1 MGSRAET
8 RTWVG
13 QLKAETPVWADT
25 EMPSSRFTWTRPT
38 THIYSYNREA
48 QNIISSRSARATSV
62 TANESRSAM
71 TSTSEST
78 MRSSRAASVAA
89 TSDNFSGYSGY
100 YGRQLAQI
108 MQKQGPTAA
117 AAAVPVRESLRAGYP
132 APTIYPN
139 KVIAGVASAS
149 GSASASSS
157 TSVVRST
164 AVSTK
169 ETTTTESKI
178 SREQVLRA
186 QSESIEYGKRSK
198 SQALR
203 RAEMHAAS
211 SGKDPRHTVLP
222 RSLGDDICKV
232 VADLLISPYESK
244 EVNAA
249 KASYAQGRL
258 KVDRMEKQLQNLTD
272 SAMSY
277 KSIYA
282 KSAAQMAREAM
293 EACEQEAASS
303 KKVRRTV
310 VEESSRRVA
319 AA

>member
-1 MGSRAET
+1 MGVEQRPGERQSAVAAEAAELL
-8 RTWVG
+8 
-13 QLKAETPVWADT
+13 LKIK
-25 EMPSSRFTWTRPT
+25 MPSSRWTWTRPT

-48 QNIISSRSARATSV
+48 QNIMSSRSARATSV
-62 TANESRSAM
+62 AANESRSAL
-71 TSTSEST
+71 TSEST
-78 MRSSRAASVAA
+78 ARSSRAASVAA
-89 TSDNFSGYSGY
+89 SADSFAGYSGY
-100 YGRQLAQI
+100 YGRQMALI

-117 AAAVPVRESLRAGYP
+117 AAAVPISESLRGGSP
-132 APTIYPN
+132 APTVYPR
-139 KVIAGVASAS
+139 KAIATT
-149 GSASASSS
+149 SASSAS
-157 TSVVRST
+157 SASVARST
-164 AVSTK
+164 AVSTQ
-169 ETTTTESKI
+169 ETTTIESKLT
-178 SREQVLRA
+178 REQVLKA

-203 RAEMHAAS
+203 RAEMHAVS

-232 VADLLISPYESK
+232 VADLHISPYESK

-258 KVDRMEKQLQNLTD
+258 KVDRMEKHLQSVTD

-282 KSAAQMAREAM
+282 KSAKQMAREAM

>member
-8 RTWVG
+8 TRG
-13 QLKAETPVWADT
+13 RAKQLEAAVKSQQSTVN
-25 EMPSSRFTWTRPT
+25 MPSSRWTWTRPT

-48 QNIISSRSARATSV
+48 QNIMSSRSARATSV
-62 TANESRSAM
+62 AASKSRSAL
-71 TSTSEST
+71 TSTSESNV
-78 MRSSRAASVAA
+78 RSTRAASVAA
-89 TSDNFSGYSGY
+89 SPDSFAGYSGY
-100 YGRQLAQI
+100 YGRQMALI

-117 AAAVPVRESLRAGYP
+117 AAAVPISESLRAGSP
-132 APTIYPN
+132 APTVYPR
-139 KVIAGVASAS
+139 KAIASA
-149 GSASASSS
+149 SASASSS
-157 TSVVRST
+157 SMSARST
-164 AVSTK
+164 AVSTQQ
-169 ETTTTESKI
+169 TTTTESKLT
-178 SREQVLRA
+178 REQALKA

-203 RAEMHAAS
+203 RAEMHAVS

-232 VADLLISPYESK
+232 VADLHISPYESK
-244 EVNAA
+244 EVTAA

-258 KVDRMEKQLQNLTD
+258 KVDRMEKQLQHLTD

>member
-1 MGSRAET
+1 MGVEQRQRSAEQQ
-8 RTWVG
+8 RPLSSCQKSKV
-13 QLKAETPVWADT
+13 K
-25 EMPSSRFTWTRPT
+25 MPSSRWTWTRPT

-48 QNIISSRSARATSV
+48 QNIMSSRSVRATSV
-62 TANESRSAM
+62 AANESRSAL
-71 TSTSEST
+71 TSTSESNV
-78 MRSSRAASVAA
+78 RSSRAASVAA
-89 TSDNFSGYSGY
+89 SSDSFTGYSGY
-100 YGRQLAQI
+100 YGRQMALI

-117 AAAVPVRESLRAGYP
+117 AAAVPISESLRAGSP
-132 APTIYPN
+132 APTVYPR
-139 KVIAGVASAS
+139 KAIATASA
-149 GSASASSS
+149 SASASSAS
-157 TSVVRST
+157 ST
-164 AVSTK
+164 AVSTQQT
-169 ETTTTESKI
+169 TTTTESKLT
-178 SREQVLRA
+178 REQVLKA

-203 RAEMHAAS
+203 RAEMHAVS

-232 VADLLISPYESK
+232 VADLHISPYESK
-244 EVNAA
+244 EVSAA

-258 KVDRMEKQLQNLTD
+258 KVDRMEKQLQSLTD

-277 KSIYA
+277 KSIYS

>member
-1 MGSRAET
+1 
-8 RTWVG
+8 
-13 QLKAETPVWADT
+13 
-25 EMPSSRFTWTRPT
+25 MPSSRFTWTRPT

-62 TANESRSAM
+62 AANESRSAM

-117 AAAVPVRESLRAGYP
+117 AAAVPIRESLRAGSP

-139 KVIAGVASAS
+139 KAVASAS

-157 TSVVRST
+157 TSVARST

-232 VADLLISPYESK
+232 VADLHISPYESK

-258 KVDRMEKQLQNLTD
+258 KVDRMEKQLQHLTD

-303 KKVRRTV
+303 KKVLNCVDYQTQT
-310 VEESSRRVA
+310 
-319 AA
+319 

>member
-1 MGSRAET
+1 MA
-8 RTWVG
+8 
-13 QLKAETPVWADT
+13 L
-25 EMPSSRFTWTRPT
+25 
-38 THIYSYNREA
+38 
-48 QNIISSRSARATSV
+48 
-62 TANESRSAM
+62 
-71 TSTSEST
+71 
-78 MRSSRAASVAA
+78 
-89 TSDNFSGYSGY
+89 
-100 YGRQLAQI
+100 I

-117 AAAVPVRESLRAGYP
+117 AAAVPISESLRAGSP
-132 APTIYPN
+132 APTVYPR
-139 KVIAGVASAS
+139 KAIATATASA
-149 GSASASSS
+149 SASASSA
-157 TSVVRST
+157 SVARST
-164 AVSTK
+164 AVSTQQT
-169 ETTTTESKI
+169 TTTTESKLT
-178 SREQVLRA
+178 REQVLKA

-203 RAEMHAAS
+203 RAEMHAVS

-232 VADLLISPYESK
+232 VADLHISPYESK

-258 KVDRMEKQLQNLTD
+258 KVDRMEKQLQSLTD
-272 SAMSY
+272 TAMSY
-277 KSIYA
+277 KSIYS

>member
-13 QLKAETPVWADT
+13 QRKAETPVRADT

-62 TANESRSAM
+62 AANELRSAM

-117 AAAVPVRESLRAGYP
+117 AAAVPVRESLRAGSP

-139 KVIAGVASAS
+139 KAIASAS

-157 TSVVRST
+157 TSVARST

-186 QSESIEYGKRSK
+186 QSGRSNTGRDRNPK
-198 SQALR
+198 PSVALR
-203 RAEMHAAS
+203 CMLPAVERTQGTQFCQGASETTSARLLLTCTSPPMSPRRSTPPRPPTLRAAS
-211 SGKDPRHTVLP
+211 RWTAW
-222 RSLGDDICKV
+222 RSSC
-232 VADLLISPYESK
+232 S
-244 EVNAA
+244 
-249 KASYAQGRL
+249 
-258 KVDRMEKQLQNLTD
+258 T
-272 SAMSY
+272 
-277 KSIYA
+277 
-282 KSAAQMAREAM
+282 
-293 EACEQEAASS
+293 
-303 KKVRRTV
+303 
-310 VEESSRRVA
+310 
-319 AA
+319 

>member
-1 MGSRAET
+1 MGSRGEA
-8 RTWVG
+8 G
-13 QLKAETPVWADT
+13 KGKAEQGTALTVR
-25 EMPSSRFTWTRPT
+25 MPSSRWTWTRPT

-48 QNIISSRSARATSV
+48 QNVLSSRSARATSV
-62 TANESRSAM
+62 AANESKSTLA
-71 TSTSEST
+71 STSESNL
-78 MRSSRAASVAA
+78 RSSRAASVAA
-89 TSDNFSGYSGY
+89 STDSFTGYSGY
-100 YGRQLAQI
+100 YGRQMALI

-117 AAAVPVRESLRAGYP
+117 AAAVPISESLRAGSP
-132 APTIYPN
+132 APTIYP
-139 KVIAGVASAS
+139 KKAAT
-149 GSASASSS
+149 SASA
-157 TSVVRST
+157 
-164 AVSTK
+164 
-169 ETTTTESKI
+169 TTETKLT
-178 SREQVLRA
+178 REQVLKA

-203 RAEMHAAS
+203 RAESHAVS
-211 SGKDPRHTVLP
+211 GGKDPRHTVLP

-232 VADLLISPYESK
+232 VADLHISPYETK

-282 KSAAQMAREAM
+282 KSAARMAREAM

>member
-1 MGSRAET
+1 MGVEQRQRSAEQQRPLSSCQKST
-8 RTWVG
+8 V
-13 QLKAETPVWADT
+13 K
-25 EMPSSRFTWTRPT
+25 MPSSRWTWTRPT

-48 QNIISSRSARATSV
+48 QNIMSSRSARATSV
-62 TANESRSAM
+62 AANESRSAL
-71 TSTSEST
+71 TSTSESNV
-78 MRSSRAASVAA
+78 RSSRAASVAA
-89 TSDNFSGYSGY
+89 SSDSFTGYSGY
-100 YGRQLAQI
+100 YGRQMALI

-117 AAAVPVRESLRAGYP
+117 AAAVPISESLRAGSP
-132 APTIYPN
+132 APTVYPR
-139 KVIAGVASAS
+139 KASATASAS
-149 GSASASSS
+149 ASASASSAAVS
-157 TSVVRST
+157 RST
-164 AVSTK
+164 AVST
-169 ETTTTESKI
+169 TTTTESKL
-178 SREQVLRA
+178 SREQVLKA

-203 RAEMHAAS
+203 RAEMHAVS

-232 VADLLISPYESK
+232 VADLHISPYESK

-258 KVDRMEKQLQNLTD
+258 KVDRMEKQLQSLTD
-272 SAMSY
+272 TAMSY
-277 KSIYA
+277 KSIYS

>member
-8 RTWVG
+8 GTWVG
-13 QLKAETPVWADT
+13 QRKAQTPVWIDT

-62 TANESRSAM
+62 AANESRSAM
-71 TSTSEST
+71 ASTSEST

-89 TSDNFSGYSGY
+89 TSDTFSGYSGY

-117 AAAVPVRESLRAGYP
+117 AAAVPVRESLRAGSP

-139 KVIAGVASAS
+139 KAVASAS
-149 GSASASSS
+149 ASVSSS
-157 TSVVRST
+157 TSVARST

-232 VADLLISPYESK
+232 VADLHISPYESK

-258 KVDRMEKQLQNLTD
+258 KVDRMEKQLQSLTD

-277 KSIYA
+277 KSIYS

>member
-1 MGSRAET
+1 
-8 RTWVG
+8 V
-13 QLKAETPVWADT
+13 QLSKVK
-25 EMPSSRFTWTRPT
+25 MPSSRWTWTRPT

-48 QNIISSRSARATSV
+48 QNIMSSRSARTTSV
-62 TANESRSAM
+62 AANESRSAL
-71 TSTSEST
+71 TSTSESNV
-78 MRSSRAASVAA
+78 RSSRAASVAA
-89 TSDNFSGYSGY
+89 SSDSFSGYSGY
-100 YGRQLAQI
+100 YGRQMALI

-117 AAAVPVRESLRAGYP
+117 AAAVPISESLRAGSP
-132 APTIYPN
+132 APTVYPR
-139 KVIAGVASAS
+139 KATATATASAS
-149 GSASASSS
+149 ASASASSA
-157 TSVVRST
+157 SVARST
-164 AVSTK
+164 AVSTQQT
-169 ETTTTESKI
+169 TTTTESKLT
-178 SREQVLRA
+178 REQVLKA

-203 RAEMHAAS
+203 RAEMHAVS

-232 VADLLISPYESK
+232 VADLHISPYESK

-258 KVDRMEKQLQNLTD
+258 KVDRMEKQLQSLTD
-272 SAMSY
+272 TAMSY
-277 KSIYA
+277 KSIYS

>member
-1 MGSRAET
+1 MGSRAKA
-8 RTWVG
+8 G
-13 QLKAETPVWADT
+13 KGKAEQGTALQLTVR
-25 EMPSSRFTWTRPT
+25 MPSSRWTWTRPT

-48 QNIISSRSARATSV
+48 QNVLGSRSARAASV
-62 TANESRSAM
+62 AANESKSTLA
-71 TSTSEST
+71 STSESNL
-78 MRSSRAASVAA
+78 RSSRAASVAA
-89 TSDNFSGYSGY
+89 STDSFTGYSGY
-100 YGRQLAQI
+100 YGRQMALI
-108 MQKQGPTAA
+108 MQKQDPTAA
-117 AAAVPVRESLRAGYP
+117 AAAVPISESLRAGSP
-132 APTIYPN
+132 APTIYP
-139 KVIAGVASAS
+139 KKAIATATASA
-149 GSASASSS
+149 SASASSA
-157 TSVVRST
+157 SVARST
-164 AVSTK
+164 AVSTQQT
-169 ETTTTESKI
+169 TTTTESKLT
-178 SREQVLRA
+178 REQVLKA

-203 RAEMHAAS
+203 RAEMHAVS

-232 VADLLISPYESK
+232 VADLHISPYESK

-258 KVDRMEKQLQNLTD
+258 KVDRMEKQLQHLTD

>member
-1 MGSRAET
+1 M
-8 RTWVG
+8 
-13 QLKAETPVWADT
+13 
-25 EMPSSRFTWTRPT
+25 
-38 THIYSYNREA
+38 
-48 QNIISSRSARATSV
+48 SSRSARATSV
-62 TANESRSAM
+62 AANESRSAL
-71 TSTSEST
+71 TSTSESNV
-78 MRSSRAASVAA
+78 RSSRAASVAA
-89 TSDNFSGYSGY
+89 SSDSFSGYSGY
-100 YGRQLAQI
+100 YGRQMALI

-117 AAAVPVRESLRAGYP
+117 AAAVPISESLRAGSP
-132 APTIYPN
+132 APTVYPR
-139 KVIAGVASAS
+139 KASAS
-149 GSASASSS
+149 ASASASSAAVS
-157 TSVVRST
+157 RST
-164 AVSTK
+164 AVSTT
-169 ETTTTESKI
+169 TTTTESKL
-178 SREQVLRA
+178 SREQVLKA

-203 RAEMHAAS
+203 RAEMHAVS

-232 VADLLISPYESK
+232 VADLHISPYETK

-258 KVDRMEKQLQNLTD
+258 KVDRMEKQLQCLTD

-277 KSIYA
+277 KSSYS
-282 KSAAQMAREAM
+282 KSASQMAREAM

>member
-1 MGSRAET
+1 MGSRAKA
-8 RTWVG
+8 G
-13 QLKAETPVWADT
+13 KGKAEQGTALIVR
-25 EMPSSRFTWTRPT
+25 MPSSRWTWTRPT

-48 QNIISSRSARATSV
+48 QNVLSSRSARATSV
-62 TANESRSAM
+62 AANESKSTM
-71 TSTSEST
+71 TSSSESNL
-78 MRSSRAASVAA
+78 RSSRAASVAA
-89 TSDNFSGYSGY
+89 STDSFTGYSGY
-100 YGRQLAQI
+100 YGRQMALI

-117 AAAVPVRESLRAGYP
+117 AAAVPISESLRAGSP
-132 APTIYPN
+132 APTVYPR
-139 KVIAGVASAS
+139 KAIA
-149 GSASASSS
+149 SASASSS
-157 TSVVRST
+157 SAVARST
-164 AVSTK
+164 AISTK
-169 ETTTTESKI
+169 ETTTTETKLT
-178 SREQVLRA
+178 REQVLKA

-203 RAEMHAAS
+203 RAEMHAVS
-211 SGKDPRHTVLP
+211 SGKDPRHTVRP

-232 VADLLISPYESK
+232 VADLHTSPYETK

-258 KVDRMEKQLQNLTD
+258 KVDRMEKQLQCLTD

-277 KSIYA
+277 KSSYS

>member
-1 MGSRAET
+1 MG
-8 RTWVG
+8 
-13 QLKAETPVWADT
+13 
-25 EMPSSRFTWTRPT
+25 
-38 THIYSYNREA
+38 SYNREA
-48 QNIISSRSARATSV
+48 QNIMSSRSVRATSV
-62 TANESRSAM
+62 AANESRSAL
-71 TSTSEST
+71 TSTSESNV
-78 MRSSRAASVAA
+78 RSSRAASVAA
-89 TSDNFSGYSGY
+89 PSDSFTGYSGY
-100 YGRQLAQI
+100 YGRQMALI

-117 AAAVPVRESLRAGYP
+117 AAAVPISESLRAGSP
-132 APTIYPN
+132 APTVYPR
-139 KVIAGVASAS
+139 KASA
-149 GSASASSS
+149 SASASSAAVS
-157 TSVVRST
+157 RST
-164 AVSTK
+164 AVST
-169 ETTTTESKI
+169 TTTTESKL
-178 SREQVLRA
+178 SRLTREQVLKA

-203 RAEMHAAS
+203 RAEMHAVS

-232 VADLLISPYESK
+232 VADLHISPYETK

-258 KVDRMEKQLQNLTD
+258 KVDRMEKQLQCLTD

-277 KSIYA
+277 KSSYS
-282 KSAAQMAREAM
+282 KSASQMAREAM